1 METYTAVGYKSF
13 VAKAAR
19 PGTCLQKEK
28 EKGKAPKA
36 RGREGRAGWG
46 TATREFWGRPHRG
59 TMATGGRDRGQHPWG
74 GEDTGK
80 VLERQGEPGEA
91 VRAVSAED
99 QLASITDFI

>member
-1 METYTAVGYKSF
+1 MSLKQPGLVPAFKKKKRK
-13 VAKAAR
+13 AKPPKRGAERDVQGGER
-19 PGTCLQKEK
+19 PPGS
-28 EKGKAPKA
+28 
-36 RGREGRAGWG
+36 
-46 TATREFWGRPHRG
+46 WGRPHG
-59 TMATGGRDRGQHPWG
+59 KTMATGGRDRGQHPWG